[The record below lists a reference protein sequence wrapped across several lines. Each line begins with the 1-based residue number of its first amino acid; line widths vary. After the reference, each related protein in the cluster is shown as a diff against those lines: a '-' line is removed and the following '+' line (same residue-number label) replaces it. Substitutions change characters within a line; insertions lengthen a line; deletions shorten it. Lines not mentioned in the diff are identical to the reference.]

1 MSPGCCANLT
11 IDIAGEPFILTCHD
25 LALGSFDMV
34 LGVQWL
40 ESLGSVLWDFCNC
53 TLTFVRD
60 GHHVLWSTNA
70 ASTPRATIAAVSID
84 IMDDLLLQNVD
95 LFAAPTCRRP
105 AQQQRHHIHLQPG
118 TGAIAVRPYR
128 YAHGQKEK
136 LQHQCDEML
145 QLSVILL
152 SRSVFLAP
160 VLLVNKSNG
169 SWNFYVDYRALNV
182 KTIKDKFPIPVMEE
196 LLDELHGATFFT
208 KLGFRSSYH
217 QVQMCPDDIR
227 KMAF

>member
-1 MSPGCCANLT
+1 
-11 IDIAGEPFILTCHD
+11 
-25 LALGSFDMV
+25 
-34 LGVQWL
+34 
-40 ESLGSVLWDFCNC
+40 
-53 TLTFVRD
+53 
-60 GHHVLWSTNA
+60 
-70 ASTPRATIAAVSID
+70 
-84 IMDDLLLQNVD
+84 
-95 LFAAPTCRRP
+95 
-105 AQQQRHHIHLQPG
+105 
-118 TGAIAVRPYR
+118 
-128 YAHGQKEK
+128 
-136 LQHQCDEML
+136 ML

-196 LLDELHGATFFT
+196 LLDELHGDTFFT